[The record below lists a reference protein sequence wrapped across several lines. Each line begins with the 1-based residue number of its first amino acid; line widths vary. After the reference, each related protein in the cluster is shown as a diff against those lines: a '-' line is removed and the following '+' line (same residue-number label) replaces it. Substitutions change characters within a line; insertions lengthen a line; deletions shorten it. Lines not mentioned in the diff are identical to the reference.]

1 MMPRPELVKIDQ
13 HTRLSLALAKAGD
26 YEPAIRLGREAM
38 WLARRELVADDGVD
52 TRLALAASLH
62 NLALVTSWHGLHEEA
77 LRAADEAVGFFRD
90 IAAEE
95 PDLGRPRLADSLDSL
110 GTRLADLGRPEDALP
125 LSREA
130 VALFRGLDPTGHHRA
145 ELARCLHNMA
155 VRLTDTGRHEEA
167 FAALTEALDIHRT
180 SVEALDIHRTSV
192 EALDIHRTSVEAL
205 DIHRTSVPDGPADH
219 REVHLHIVARLAKC
233 HAALGNDTV
242 VPLLA
247 LESVQLVTLL
257 PADHRA
263 RQSAELLDHWRYLAR
278 HLARTGYRTEAR
290 QVKTAARRLRWQPH
304 HAEVH
309 QHETP
314 AG

>member
-1 MMPRPELVKIDQ
+1 MMPRPELLKIEQ
-13 HTRLSLALAKAGD
+13 YTQLSLDLAKAGD
-26 YEPAIRLGREAM
+26 YEPAVRLGREAM

-52 TRLALAASLH
+52 TRLALAVSLH

-90 IAAEE
+90 ITAED
-95 PDLGRPRLADSLDSL
+95 PDLGGPRLADALDSL

-130 VALFRGLDPTGHHRA
+130 VALLRRLDPTGHHRA
-145 ELARCLHNMA
+145 ELARCLTNMA

-167 FAALTEALDIHRT
+167 FAALTEALEIHRG
-180 SVEALDIHRTSV
+180 
-192 EALDIHRTSVEAL
+192 
-205 DIHRTSVPDGPADH
+205 SVPDGSADH
-219 REVHLHIVARLAKC
+219 REALIHIVARLAKC

-247 LESVQLVTLL
+247 LESVQLVTVL

-263 RQSAELLDHWRYLAR
+263 RQSSELIDHWRSLAR

-290 QVKTAARRLRWQPH
+290 QIRTVARRLRWQPRR
-304 HAEVH
+304 
-309 QHETP
+309 
-314 AG
+314 G